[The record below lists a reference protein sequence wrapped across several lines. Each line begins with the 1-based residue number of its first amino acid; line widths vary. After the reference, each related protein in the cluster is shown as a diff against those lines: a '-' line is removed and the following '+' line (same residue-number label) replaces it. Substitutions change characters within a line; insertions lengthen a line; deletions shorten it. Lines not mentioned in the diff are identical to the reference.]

1 MLFYLRLNSEDI
13 ILMIIK
19 KMVILKI
26 LKLNGKYLL
35 LDLKKHFLFHH
46 FTGNLGNFN
55 AKERQIQIAY
65 V

>member
-35 LDLKKHFLFHH
+35 LDLKNIWKKKNIWL
-46 FTGNLGNFN
+46 LQSQK
-55 AKERQIQIAY
+55 AKR
-65 V
+65 